1 VSLVGESRGWG
12 GPARRVARLTSIP
25 PSEYDFLLGRL
36 VDRATLTRA
45 CAIARR
51 WGVRPHEVMIANG
64 WLAAEDY
71 CRALARHCG
80 APYRA
85 TLAAFEVTAPDR
97 ASPRQCLARG
107 LLKERERARSF
118 VFAPERLGPDA
129 IREMLARLSP
139 YQLSLASPHAVRRAI
154 SSHFAAS
161 FGRHAIEGLAAR
173 HPQMSAQARPAKW
186 QRRALLFGAMAM
198 LLGLGV
204 DPVKTIWAVT
214 LSLAILFVAV
224 IAFRLVAAY
233 GLWRGA
239 PRGETGSAPRLP
251 DHELPIY
258 SVLVP
263 VYREAHMLPQL
274 DPAAKLDIKIILE
287 ADDEATIAAANAL
300 RLPGNFEIV
309 VVPVLQ
315 PRTKPKA
322 LNFALPLARGEYLV
336 IYDAEDR
343 PEPGQL
349 RRALHAFAA
358 GPPNLAAVQ
367 ARLNIY
373 NAKQSWLTR
382 QFTIEYCAL
391 FDGLLPALDRLLLPI
406 PLGGTSNH
414 FRASALRWLM
424 AWDPFNVTEDADL
437 GIRLARNFYRCKVVD
452 STTYEEAPVKLMS
465 WLRQR
470 TRWLKGYVQT
480 WLVHMR
486 SPAALWRELGPQGF
500 FAFQIMVGGTI
511 LSALIHPWFY
521 VLASVELA
529 AGEFL
534 SRPKSLFGWPFWL
547 IAWFDLSAG
556 YLASM
561 GLGFLAVRRRGYRA
575 LLWQVPLMP
584 VYWLLISAAAY
595 RALWQFMTARFEW
608 EKTEHGLAQRAP
620 GGERL
625 I

>member
-1 VSLVGESRGWG
+1 MSLVGESRGWG
-12 GPARRVARLTSIP
+12 GPARRVAQLTSIP

-97 ASPRQCLARG
+97 TSPRQCLARG

-161 FGRHAIEGLAAR
+161 
-173 HPQMSAQARPAKW
+173 
-186 QRRALLFGAMAM
+186 
-198 LLGLGV
+198 
-204 DPVKTIWAVT
+204 VKTIWAVT

-239 PRGETGSAPRLP
+239 PRGETGYAPRLP

-263 VYREAHMLPQL
+263 LYREAHMLPQL
-274 DPAAKLDIKIILE
+274 VSALRRLDYPAAKLDIKIILE

-343 PEPGQL
+343 PETGQL

-437 GIRLARNFYRCKVVD
+437 GIRLAAWCF
-452 STTYEEAPVKLMS
+452 
-465 WLRQR
+465 
-470 TRWLKGYVQT
+470 
-480 WLVHMR
+480 
-486 SPAALWRELGPQGF
+486 AALPSRRWHSAPWVSRRTPCPLLNPVTRLNPARPPRSRRANRVSVSASLLARNRR
-500 FAFQIMVGGTI
+500 FA
-511 LSALIHPWFY
+511 
-521 VLASVELA
+521 AS
-529 AGEFL
+529 
-534 SRPKSLFGWPFWL
+534 
-547 IAWFDLSAG
+547 
-556 YLASM
+556 
-561 GLGFLAVRRRGYRA
+561 
-575 LLWQVPLMP
+575 
-584 VYWLLISAAAY
+584 
-595 RALWQFMTARFEW
+595 
-608 EKTEHGLAQRAP
+608 
-620 GGERL
+620 
-625 I
+625 